1 MLELRVAFD
10 VFLYRRK
17 ISSLLQSYNKALE
30 IIKTHYPD
38 HDSAVF
44 LLDFNRTLTAL
55 LTQFPMW

>member
-10 VFLYRRK
+10 VFPHRRK
-17 ISSLLQSYNKALE
+17 IPSLLQSYNKALE

-38 HDSAVF
+38 YDSSVF

-55 LTQFPMW
+55 LTQFPM